1 MPGRLVLAALAA
13 ALVICAPAA
22 ARPATIPA
30 LREWHPAQGAF
41 VLRDSARI
49 VVPAGGPLAEAR
61 LLAADLGRRHPV
73 LAGAVAQPGDIELAL
88 GAPDRKLGREGYRL
102 EVGSVLRIEAR
113 TAAGAFYG
121 TRSVVQLLRRKRS
134 IPAGTA
140 RDWPRYPERGLMLDN
155 GRRYFSPRWLRARIR
170 ELADL
175 KLNQL
180 HLHFSDD
187 QGFRIESRSHPEIV
201 SDRHLT
207 KRQVRSLLAYAGA
220 RHIRVIPE
228 IDMPGHMGA
237 ALAAHPGL
245 QLANPG
251 KRELTRLD
259 VTKPAARRFARDLIL
274 EYLDLFPGRYW
285 HGGADEYL
293 LPKDYALYPQLERY
307 ARARHGAGA
316 NGADAYLDF
325 VNWMDRLVRSR
336 GRTLRVWNDGLS
348 DGRAVRLRSHVVVDW
363 WAGHT
368 GPGPR
373 ELLRGGHRILNAGWW
388 PTYYVVGALGG
399 LHASMRIA
407 YEDWAVNR
415 FHGLAFGLEPPG
427 TPPVVLPRGLR
438 RNLGSELHV
447 WNDDPDGETDA
458 QTARGIAPRLRVLA
472 QKTWDSPLPVR
483 RYSAFQRLANRL
495 RP

>member
-1 MPGRLVLAALAA
+1 VSRRLALAALIS
-13 ALVICAPAA
+13 LVSAAPAA
-22 ARPATIPA
+22 ATRPATIPA
-30 LREWHPAQGAF
+30 LRDWRPATGSY

-61 LLAADLGRRHPV
+61 LLAADLPRRLPV
-73 LAGAVAQPGDIELAL
+73 VAGSAPLPGDIEIAL
-88 GAPDRKLGREGYRL
+88 GAAGRRLGREGYRL
-102 EVGSVLRIEAR
+102 EVGPVLRIEAR

-121 TRSVVQLLRRKRS
+121 TRSVVQLLRRRRS

-155 GRRYFSPRWLRARIR
+155 GRRYFGPRWLRARIR

-187 QGFRIESRSHPEIV
+187 QGFRVASSSHPEIV
-201 SDRHLT
+201 SDPHLT
-207 KRQVRSLLAYAGA
+207 KREVRSLVSYARA

-237 ALAAHPGL
+237 ALARHPHL
-245 QLANPG
+245 RLAP
-251 KRELTRLD
+251 TRLD
-259 VTKPAARRFARDLIL
+259 VTKPAARRFTRELIL

-293 LPKDYALYPQLERY
+293 LPADYALYPRLERY
-307 ARARHGAGA
+307 TRAHYGAGA
-316 NGADAYLDF
+316 NGADAYLGF

-336 GRTLRVWNDGLS
+336 GRTLRVWNDGLA
-348 DGRAVRLRSHVVVDW
+348 DGRAVKLRSDVVVDW
-363 WAGHT
+363 WAGHS
-368 GPGPR
+368 GPSPR
-373 ELLRGGHRILNAGWW
+373 ALVARGHRILNAGWW
-388 PTYYVVGALGG
+388 PTYYVVGAVGG

-407 YEDWAVNR
+407 YESWAVNR

-447 WNDDPDGETDA
+447 WNDDPDGETDS

-472 QKTWDSPLPVR
+472 QKTWDSPRPAPS
-483 RYSAFQRLANRL
+483 YAGFQRIAHATTRL